1 MQKIE
6 EIKNLI
12 LSPKDNILK
21 AMQRLNRDGPKFQI
35 IVNEKNKL
43 LGTITDGD
51 IRRSIMQ
58 GATPASL
65 VVKCMN
71 KNPAKG
77 NIKLS
82 KSHGKL
88 LESVPS
94 LIKFLPIV
102 DSNNILKYVL
112 LSEYVNT
119 DKSVLIMAGGF
130 GKRLGSIT
138 KKTPKP
144 LLKIGNEIILEGL
157 LKKLEK
163 ANFNNIYISTF
174 YLHKK
179 IEKFLKNRIYKN
191 SNITLLL
198 EDKPLGTAGSISLVP
213 QEDRGLLMVIN
224 ADVVSDL
231 DFEAISLLHCE
242 KLNDIT
248 LAVAKYSQNI
258 PFGIV
263 DFDKK
268 LNFKS
273 LREKPII
280 DHYILSGI
288 YFLNKKVC
296 NFVNAEY
303 LDMTSLIEKA
313 HLLNCKVG
321 IYPIYESWKDIGNIE
336 DFKQAENS
344 LIRK

>member
-1 MQKIE
+1 MRYLTIIIFCLFIISFYINKEFNSIL
-6 EIKNLI
+6 IKHH
-12 LSPKDNILK
+12 
-21 AMQRLNRDGPKFQI
+21 
-35 IVNEKNKL
+35 
-43 LGTITDGD
+43 
-51 IRRSIMQ
+51 
-58 GATPASL
+58 
-65 VVKCMN
+65 N
-71 KNPAKG
+71 KNIRI
-77 NIKLS
+77 N
-82 KSHGKL
+82 
-88 LESVPS
+88 
-94 LIKFLPIV
+94 PIQNV
-102 DSNNILKYVL
+102 ALN
-112 LSEYVNT
+112 
-119 DKSVLIMAGGF
+119 
-130 GKRLGSIT
+130 
-138 KKTPKP
+138 
-144 LLKIGNEIILEGL
+144 
-157 LKKLEK
+157 
-163 ANFNNIYISTF
+163 
-174 YLHKK
+174 KK
-179 IEKFLKNRIYKN
+179 IIDQQQRFK
-191 SNITLLL
+191 
-198 EDKPLGTAGSISLVP
+198 
-213 QEDRGLLMVIN
+213 
-224 ADVVSDL
+224 DL
-231 DFEAISLLHCE
+231 SE